1 MNITPIRASVIT
13 LLGSLAL
20 VLSNAHAQ
28 EPVQVGISYYPTNVI
43 NVSASIPM
51 FTTEDVTHSA
61 RAGITYAFSGLPAV
75 NASYVLSG
83 PREGRTQTYIGAGV
97 GLAFP
102 QAPAASPSLSGHALA
117 GVNVRVTHSF
127 RVFTEVVVAGNSFG
141 TRMSFGV
148 GINYA
153 FGGGN

>member
-1 MNITPIRASVIT
+1 MNTTTIKASVIT
-13 LLGSLAL
+13 LLASLAL

-28 EPVQVGISYYPTNVI
+28 ERFQVGMSYYPTNVI

-51 FTTEDVTHSA
+51 FKTQDVQHVA
-61 RAGITYAFSGLPAV
+61 RAGVSYAFTGAPALNV
-75 NASYVLSG
+75 TYVLSDANVG
-83 PREGRTQTYIGAGV
+83 PYYTYFGAGV

-102 QAPAASPSLSGHALA
+102 GAPAVSPSLSGHALA
-117 GVNVRVTHSF
+117 GVNVLITHSF
-127 RVFTEVVVAGNSFG
+127 RAFTEVTVAGNSFG